1 LSRRSGENAKA
12 EILLT
17 SGTKP
22 LLLRNCN
29 IMSQTM
35 VSLPD
40 DENFTWDVLWAR
52 KLERQPLSEHQRIDT
67 T

>member
-1 LSRRSGENAKA
+1 MTTFLY
-12 EILLT
+12 I

-29 IMSQTM
+29 IMNQTAAA
-35 VSLPD
+35 LPD

-52 KLERQPLSEHQRIDT
+52 KFVRQPLTMLQRIDT